1 MEHAILAR
9 AAQPLSHQHFA
20 QRGRHPPQLGGQL
33 RGARREIAI
42 KPCSARGN
50 SRSCESR
57 PSKSPPSLEDGSPVR
72 AAAHAAPDGQRL
84 LSFHRTQGFLEGT
97 VTVRKIIAG
106 AGAAVI
112 LALTTAAST
121 TPASAAISSEHTK
134 PHPTVLPENVAP
146 GTIVVSVSQ
155 RRLFLVQ
162 NDGTTISYPVAVPKH
177 GKEWL
182 GVTSI
187 REKFT
192 NPDWTPPADVRADHP
207 ELPEMISGGAP
218 NNPMGT
224 RAMLLDGDQVA
235 IHGTTSKMRP
245 PSARQPHMAC
255 IRMRNED
262 VTDLYDRVSAGA
274 TVIMEP

>member
-1 MEHAILAR
+1 MI
-9 AAQPLSHQHFA
+9 
-20 QRGRHPPQLGGQL
+20 
-33 RGARREIAI
+33 I
-42 KPCSARGN
+42 
-50 SRSCESR
+50 
-57 PSKSPPSLEDGSPVR
+57 
-72 AAAHAAPDGQRL
+72 
-84 LSFHRTQGFLEGT
+84 
-97 VTVRKIIAG
+97 RKIITGTA
-106 AGAAVI
+106 AAVV
-112 LALTTAAST
+112 LALSSAAFT

-134 PHPTVLPENVAP
+134 PHRTVLPENAAP

-162 NDGTTISYPVAVPKH
+162 NDGSTISYPVAVPKH
-177 GKEWL
+177 GKEWF

-207 ELPEMISGGAP
+207 ELPEVIPGGAP

-235 IHGTTSKMRP
+235 IHGTTNKMRA
-245 PSARQPHMAC
+245 SIGTAASYGC

-262 VTDLYDRVSAGA
+262 VTDLYDRVSVGA